1 MKSKQNERID
11 ELAKSTFKSLDKL
24 EQRITTLE
32 RVIAK
37 KEQPKQLEF
46 PFPELR
52 ANVQNNNIDCFTIQ
66 LCNGVF
72 RCCIDGTSR
81 RIDWSIIVNYWLC
94 VYVKDNVPY
103 K

>member
-24 EQRITTLE
+24 EQRIATLE

-52 ANVQNNNIDCFTIQ
+52 ANV
-66 LCNGVF
+66 
-72 RCCIDGTSR
+72 
-81 RIDWSIIVNYWLC
+81 
-94 VYVKDNVPY
+94 
-103 K
+103 